1 MSWKKTLFV
10 TRLETIRQEVVSIPN
25 AQVLNGTI
33 INYSTLARTR
43 GIILHTTVT
52 LGYDIPW
59 RQVQELLIAAA
70 RATPGI
76 RAEPPPFVWQ
86 TQLNDVH
93 VSYELNAYT
102 NDAWLMPYTYAALH
116 ANIRDAFDAAG
127 IEIMS
132 PQITALR
139 NGPRT
144 AVPRDSETPRSP
156 AAPFRVVVE
165 GDGQPNAARPPAEQR
180 PRQP

>member
-1 MSWKKTLFV
+1 M
-10 TRLETIRQEVVSIPN
+10 
-25 AQVLNGTI
+25 
-33 INYSTLARTR
+33 
-43 GIILHTTVT
+43 T

-132 PQITALR
+132 PRSRRCGMAPGRPFPATAKRRAPRPHPFGSWWKATANQTLR
-139 NGPRT
+139 VRQRSN
-144 AVPRDSETPRSP
+144 VPANHNRR
-156 AAPFRVVVE
+156 
-165 GDGQPNAARPPAEQR
+165 
-180 PRQP
+180 